1 MVKRIKKITK
11 SKPTRERKRIIVVGT
26 EGNNKTEETYFHMLE
41 KKQNKYH
48 LIFAEGNDTDPV
60 NIVKNTLSRAKAEEL
75 VYKQGDMAV
84 SIFDLDVDVTK
95 KEQLQEA
102 KEISR
107 GENICIVTSN
117 PCFELWYLEHF
128 GFTSKPFN
136 SSTDLIAELKKHI
149 PKYQKNQLD
158 FETLYPLT
166 KGAIKNCEA
175 LDKYHEKNGSNSDKE
190 FNNPR
195 TNVYELV
202 RTIIEETGSGT
213 IRKEGCKSDQ
223 KNKQALQ

>member
-11 SKPTRERKRIIVVGT
+11 NRPTRERKRIIVVGT
-26 EGNNKTEETYFHMLE
+26 EGNNKTEETYFRNLE
-41 KKQNKYH
+41 KKQTRYH
-48 LIFAEGNDTDPV
+48 FIFAEGNDTDPV
-60 NIVKNTLSRAKAEEL
+60 NIVKNTLRRAKAEEL
-75 VYKQGDMAV
+75 AYKQGDIAV
-84 SIFDLDVDVTK
+84 SIFDLDVEVRK
-95 KEQLQEA
+95 KEQLKET

-107 GENICIVTSN
+107 GKNIYIVTSN

-136 SSTDLIAELKKHI
+136 SSNDLIAELKKYI
-149 PKYQKNQLD
+149 TKYQKNQLD
-158 FETLYPLT
+158 FEMLYPLT
-166 KGAIKNCEA
+166 ERAIKNCEA
-175 LDKYHEKNGSNSDKE
+175 LDKFHEKNGSNSDKE

-202 RTIIEETGSGT
+202 RIIIEGAGSST
-213 IRKEGCKSDQ
+213 TREGGCISDQ